1 MSDGDLT
8 NEDTDVDLEMLRHS
22 NEALIEAVGFADQT
36 SLDHPT
42 PCAGWDVAELLDHIT
57 GGNRFSVNILTGMS
71 ADDALRV
78 TRESFAPEH
87 NPLARVI
94 ESAEAQLFAFFGD
107 GVLQGSYDH
116 VAGALTGRQVLRL
129 RIHDVCIHIWDLLQA
144 VNPMKGLDPVYV
156 RWAIDELSR
165 SDSLAARH
173 MATGFT
179 QPTKPYEVLLAFGRR
194 RASPRAHLRDGS

>member
-1 MSDGDLT
+1 MAT
-8 NEDTDVDLEMLRHS
+8 TDFVDLDMLQRS
-22 NEALIEAVGFADQT
+22 NDWLIEAVGFADQT

-42 PCAGWDVAELLDHIT
+42 PCADWDVAELLDHIT
-57 GGNRFSVNILTGMS
+57 GGNRFSVNILAGMS

-78 TRESFAPEH
+78 TRESFAPDH

-94 ESAEAQLFAFFGD
+94 ESAEAQLLVFSGE

-116 VAGALTGRQVLRL
+116 VAGVLTGRQVLRL

-144 VNPMKGLDPVYV
+144 VNPKKGLDPVYV
-156 RWAIDELSR
+156 RWARDELSR

-173 MATGFT
+173 MATRFS
-179 QPTKPYEVLLAFGRR
+179 QPTKPSELLLAFGRR
-194 RASPRAHLRDGS
+194 RSSQRHHLRDGS